1 MYTYMTYRRMKKES
15 LEKGADISITCGECK
30 NFIPEYVSSIKQFR
44 CKIFTLR
51 EVEEHTKAC
60 ERRFDS
66 HYEG

>member
-1 MYTYMTYRRMKKES
+1 MQYRTLKRKS
-15 LEKGADISITCGECK
+15 ASKGEHIIITCGECK
-30 NFIPEYVSSIKQFR
+30 HFINKNVAPIKQFR